1 MSALAAWIWAALAG
15 HALFAVLALVSAD
28 SARAARFFDPE
39 RRQWVEYDSD
49 RARGAGQAIVSD
61 ARYERQVVAFRT
73 AELPGTII
81 IDSDAKF
88 LYLVMPDFQA
98 IRYGVGVGRDGFGW
112 SGIVEVGRM
121 AEWPTWTPPAEM
133 IARDPKSAQYASGMP
148 GGPDNPLGARALYL
162 YKDGQDTIYRIHGT
176 NEPWS
181 IGMNISSGCIRMRNP
196 DIEDLYA
203 RVPVG
208 TKVIVIM
215 QGPALI
221 TS

>member
-1 MSALAAWIWAALAG
+1 
-15 HALFAVLALVSAD
+15 
-28 SARAARFFDPE
+28 
-39 RRQWVEYDSD
+39 
-49 RARGAGQAIVSD
+49 
-61 ARYERQVVAFRT
+61 
-73 AELPGTII
+73 
-81 IDSDAKF
+81 
-88 LYLVMPDFQA
+88 MPDFQA

-112 SGIVEVGRM
+112 SGIVEIGRK
-121 AEWPTWTPPAEM
+121 AEWPVWTPPAEM
-133 IARDPKSAQYASGMP
+133 IARDPKAAQYASGMP
-148 GGPDNPLGARALYL
+148 GGVDNPLGARALYL

>member
-1 MSALAAWIWAALAG
+1 MSALAAWIGAALAG

-28 SARAARFFDPE
+28 AAQAARFFDPE

-49 RARGAGQAIVSD
+49 RARGAAEAIVSD
-61 ARYERQVVAFRT
+61 ARYERQLVEFRT

-88 LYLVMPDFQA
+88 LYLVMPEFQA

-112 SGIVEVGRM
+112 SGIVEIGRK
-121 AEWPTWTPPAEM
+121 AEWPVWTPPAEM
-133 IARDPKSAQYASGMP
+133 IARDPKAAQYASGMP
-148 GGPDNPLGARALYL
+148 GGVDNPLGARALYL

>member
-1 MSALAAWIWAALAG
+1 MTGARGFDLVGSRLLAAAGAVVLALAG
-15 HALFAVLALVSAD
+15 SAQ
-28 SARAARFFDPE
+28 AAKFFDPE
-39 RRQWVEYDSD
+39 RRQWVEYDTN
-49 RARGAGQAIVSD
+49 RARDAAQALAVD
-61 ARYERQVVAFRT
+61 PRYERQLVEFRT
-73 AELPGTII
+73 AELPGTVI

-88 LYLVMPDFQA
+88 LYLVQPGLQA

-112 SGIVEVGRM
+112 SGIVEVGRK

-133 IARDPKSAQYASGMP
+133 VARDAKAAQYASGMP

-162 YKDGQDTIYRIHGT
+162 YRGGQDTIYRIHGT
-176 NEPWS
+176 NEPWT
-181 IGMNISSGCIRMRNP
+181 IGMNISSGCIRMRNE
-196 DIEDLYA
+196 DVEDLYA